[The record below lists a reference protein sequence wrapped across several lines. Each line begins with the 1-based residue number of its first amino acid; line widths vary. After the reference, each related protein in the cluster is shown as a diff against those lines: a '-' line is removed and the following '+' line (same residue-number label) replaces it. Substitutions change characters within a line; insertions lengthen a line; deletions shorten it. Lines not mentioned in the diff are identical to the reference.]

1 MSHVLSSVTHPVI
14 PKTASGLLMFD
25 TEHTVVVK
33 VRSCNLKLWHKL
45 RIVPEFSR
53 TSRASSRYK
62 LLKLE
67 RPEDLPSGLKA
78 ATSWKYFR
86 MIQRAMSIGDSSSR
100 TRKSRTLLSLVKR
113 CRAVDKSL
121 LHSKPQAPANR
132 QRKLALSPGYVNY
145 PDASPGLVFPVM
157 GLLPVC
163 PSFGQGDCWRQPAH
177 KSRD

>member
-1 MSHVLSSVTHPVI
+1 
-14 PKTASGLLMFD
+14 MFD

-113 CRAVDKSL
+113 RRAVDKSPFHSLTWPEGFQL
-121 LHSKPQAPANR
+121 LSASRRQATQIVCISSPKSSEGDGMFSGRWTYPEALDSRYPNSRQSDPAR
-132 QRKLALSPGYVNY
+132 FLRSPPHTARLG
-145 PDASPGLVFPVM
+145 
-157 GLLPVC
+157 
-163 PSFGQGDCWRQPAH
+163 RH
-177 KSRD
+177 